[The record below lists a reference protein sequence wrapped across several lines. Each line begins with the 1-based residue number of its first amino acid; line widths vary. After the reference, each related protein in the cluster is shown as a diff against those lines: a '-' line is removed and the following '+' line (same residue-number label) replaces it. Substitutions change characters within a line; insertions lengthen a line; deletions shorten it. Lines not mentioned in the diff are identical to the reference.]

1 MSECGKLLPNPN
13 HLIVLR
19 KAQKPIKIRSCD
31 LPLPIEFNGK
41 IYKIK
46 ETPKHGLQMT

>member
-1 MSECGKLLPNPN
+1 MSKAGKPLQDNQ
-13 HLIVLR
+13 IVLK
-19 KAQKPIKIRSCD
+19 KAKKPIKILSSQ

-41 IYKIK
+41 IYRIK